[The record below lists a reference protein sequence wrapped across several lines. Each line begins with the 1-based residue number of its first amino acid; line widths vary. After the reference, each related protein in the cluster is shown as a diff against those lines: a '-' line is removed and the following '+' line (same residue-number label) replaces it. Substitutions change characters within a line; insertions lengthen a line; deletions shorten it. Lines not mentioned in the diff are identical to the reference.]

1 MEEQISK
8 FVLCVLCTQLGKT
21 FTAIERIQHE
31 LEEDET
37 HGKSLHIIA
46 TMNSLLNNE
55 QFSSRLNH
63 IENTYGKNSVC
74 IFASKYK
81 GTYKH
86 IKNREELQGICLDE
100 TTCPRVIVMC
110 SNTIR
115 FEDEVEFIK
124 VMNRNQ
130 TPIRRIF
137 TYYDELHDYISET
150 LRTQLEE
157 IHSLPIVKGILALTA
172 TPDKIWKKEGFWS
185 KLRIIQLHQY
195 NDSNYVGYK
204 DMQFQCVDDCF
215 EEPYVRPRLFDYD
228 EMDRQTVDYIRHV
241 LQSYPEIIGPNTF
254 TFIPAHK
261 RRSSHYTV
269 RELVVSTNPECVVVM
284 INANEK
290 TIQFTN
296 GLDELQ
302 IVPLIS
308 EYKITSKGLEIEEVC
323 DTIARMVE
331 EYELKSRP
339 IVVTGLVSVSM
350 GQTLTHPKLGSFTSA
365 IFSHLDLTNDEI
377 YQLFGRIT
385 GRMKQWSTYVP
396 TTVYCPTPIM
406 YRCKMMEMCA
416 RNMVCHNGSMI
427 TQEEYRNP
435 IYTDGERCVIS
446 NIRDKKVKK
455 VNPEHAKF
463 ERGYRVF
470 VSKEEMDLFAMEHLG
485 ATRKSNKYN
494 TNDEG
499 FKVCSQSVVKVHK
512 TEDIIQHFEKSTV
525 GSNMDKKL
533 EDVQLGEY
541 AYRRYVCYDSLTD
554 ISSEKFVV
562 CWFKRIVE

>member
-1 MEEQISK
+1 MESDSK

-21 FTAIERIQHE
+21 FTAIDRIQSE
-31 LEEDET
+31 LKEDAI
-37 HGKSLHIIA
+37 HGKSVHIIA

-86 IKNREELQGICLDE
+86 IKNREELQGICIDE
-100 TTCPRVIVMC
+100 TTCPRIIVMC

-130 TPIRRIF
+130 TPVRRIF

-150 LRTQLEE
+150 LRTQIEE
-157 IHSLPIVKGILALTA
+157 IHSFDIVKGILALTA

-185 KLRIIQLHQY
+185 KLRIIHLQHY
-195 NDSNYVGYK
+195 NDSNYIGFK
-204 DMQFQCVDDCF
+204 DIHFQCIDNCF

-228 EMDRQTVDYIRHV
+228 EMDRQTIDYIRHV
-241 LQSYPEIIGPNTF
+241 LQTYPEIIGENTF
-254 TFIPAHK
+254 SFIPAHK
-261 RRSSHYTV
+261 RRTSHYTV
-269 RELVVSTNPECVVVM
+269 RELLVAANPECVVII

-290 TIQFTN
+290 TMQFT
-296 GLDELQ
+296 DELGE
-302 IVPLIS
+302 VHTLSLVS
-308 EYKITSKGLEIEEVC
+308 EYKLSTTGIEIEEVC

-331 EYELKSRP
+331 DHDLKSRP
-339 IVVTGLVSVSM
+339 IVITGLVSVSM
-350 GQTLTHPKLGSFTSA
+350 GQTLTHSKLGSFTSA

-385 GRMKQWSTYVP
+385 GRMKQWSTYVS

-406 YRCKMMEMCA
+406 QRCKMMEMCA
-416 RNMVCHNGSMI
+416 RNMLQHNGSII

-435 IYTDGERCVIS
+435 IYRDGDKSVIS
-446 NIRDKKVKK
+446 NIRVKKEKK
-455 VNPEHAKF
+455 VNAEHAKF

-470 VSKEEMDLFAMEHLG
+470 ATKEEMDLFAMEELG

-494 TNDEG
+494 TDSEG
-499 FKVCSQSVVKVHK
+499 FKICSQSAVKVHK

-533 EDVQLGEY
+533 EDVHLGEY
-541 AYRRYVCYDSLTD
+541 AYRRYVCYDLLTD
-554 ISSEKFVV
+554 ISSEKYVV